1 MPDKHPENELISK
14 NEFREAV
21 IEGIKRVKGIDHVDL
36 ANDENFSHAGL
47 DSLDA
52 MDLVLQVEAITG
64 LNFGELNA
72 AEANT
77 VDAFYRKAEELFG
90 DPA

>member
-1 MPDKHPENELISK
+1 MITK
-14 NEFREAV
+14 NEFREAI
-21 IEGIKRVKGIDHVDL
+21 IEGIKRVKGVEHVDL
-36 ANDENFSHAGL
+36 ADDEDFSNAGL

-77 VDAFYRKAEELFG
+77 VEAFYRKAEELFG
-90 DPA
+90 NPA

>member
-1 MPDKHPENELISK
+1 MITK

-21 IEGIKRVKGIDHVDL
+21 IQGIKQVKSVDHVDL
-36 ANDENFSHAGL
+36 ANDENFSNAGL

-77 VDAFYRKAEELFG
+77 IDAFYRKAEELFG
-90 DPA
+90 NPD

>member
-1 MPDKHPENELISK
+1 MLGQHPENELISK

-77 VDAFYRKAEELFG
+77 VDAFYRKAQELFG

>member
-1 MPDKHPENELISK
+1 MITK

-21 IEGIKRVKGIDHVDL
+21 IEGIKRVKGVDHVDL
-36 ANDENFSHAGL
+36 ANDENFANAGL

-90 DPA
+90 NPV

>member
-1 MPDKHPENELISK
+1 MITK

-21 IEGIKRVKGIDHVDL
+21 IEGIKRVKGVDHVDL
-36 ANDENFSHAGL
+36 ANDENFSNAGL

-77 VDAFYRKAEELFG
+77 VDAFYRKAVELFG
-90 DPA
+90 NPA

>member
-1 MPDKHPENELISK
+1 MITK
-14 NEFREAV
+14 NEFRDAV
-21 IEGIKRVKGIDHVDL
+21 IEGIKRVKGVEHVDL
-36 ANDENFSHAGL
+36 ANDENFSSAGL

-77 VDAFYRKAEELFG
+77 VDAFYRKAEALFG
-90 DPA
+90 DPTSST

>member
-1 MPDKHPENELISK
+1 MITK
-14 NEFREAV
+14 NEFREAI
-21 IEGIKRVKGIDHVDL
+21 IEGIKQVKDVEHVDL
-36 ANDENFSHAGL
+36 ANDEDFSNAGL

-77 VDAFYRKAEELFG
+77 VDAFYRKAVELFG
-90 DPA
+90 NPA

>member
-1 MPDKHPENELISK
+1 MITK

-21 IEGIKRVKGIDHVDL
+21 IEAIKRIKGVQQVDL
-36 ANDENFSHAGL
+36 ANDENFSNAGL

-77 VDAFYRKAEELFG
+77 IDAFYKKAEQLFG
-90 DPA
+90 NPADPHAQE

>member
-1 MPDKHPENELISK
+1 MITK
-14 NEFREAV
+14 NEFREAI
-21 IEGIKRVKGIDHVDL
+21 IEGIKRIKGVEHVDL
-36 ANDENFSHAGL
+36 ADDEDFSNAGL

-90 DPA
+90 NPA

>member
-1 MPDKHPENELISK
+1 MITKT
-14 NEFREAV
+14 EFREAV
-21 IEGIKRVKGIDHVDL
+21 IEGIKRVKGIDHVDI
-36 ANDENFSHAGL
+36 ADDENFSHAGL

-77 VDAFYRKAEELFG
+77 IDAFYCKVEELFG
-90 DPA
+90 NPV

>member
-1 MPDKHPENELISK
+1 MITK

-21 IEGIKRVKGIDHVDL
+21 VESIKRVKGVDHVDL
-36 ANDENFSHAGL
+36 ANDENFANAGL

-52 MDLVLQVEAITG
+52 MDLMLQVEAITG

-90 DPA
+90 KPA

>member
-1 MPDKHPENELISK
+1 MITR

-21 IEGIKRVKGIDHVDL
+21 IQGIKRVKSIDHVDL
-36 ANDENFSHAGL
+36 ANDENFSNAGL

-77 VDAFYRKAEELFG
+77 IDAFYRKAEELFG
-90 DPA
+90 NPD

>member
-1 MPDKHPENELISK
+1 MLGINPESELISK
-14 NEFREAV
+14 DEFRAAV

-36 ANDENFSHAGL
+36 ANDENFSNAGL

-90 DPA
+90 NPA